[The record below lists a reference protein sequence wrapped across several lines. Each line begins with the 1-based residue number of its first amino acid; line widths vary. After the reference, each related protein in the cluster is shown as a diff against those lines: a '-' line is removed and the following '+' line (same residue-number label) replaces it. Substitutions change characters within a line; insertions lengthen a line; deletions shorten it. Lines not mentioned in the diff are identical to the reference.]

1 MLPCGMTP
9 SQTLPRGPLL
19 TGIWDPGLQVHVLL
33 PAEVSPGSLCLSAL
47 GGPSLVLSSL
57 QRHLVSQ
64 KQLGK
69 WIEPSQI

>member
-1 MLPCGMTP
+1 MLSCGMTR

-19 TGIWDPGLQVHVLL
+19 TGIWGPGLQVHVLL
-33 PAEVSPGSLCLSAL
+33 PAEVSPGPLCLSAL
-47 GGPSLVLSSL
+47 GGPSLVLPSL